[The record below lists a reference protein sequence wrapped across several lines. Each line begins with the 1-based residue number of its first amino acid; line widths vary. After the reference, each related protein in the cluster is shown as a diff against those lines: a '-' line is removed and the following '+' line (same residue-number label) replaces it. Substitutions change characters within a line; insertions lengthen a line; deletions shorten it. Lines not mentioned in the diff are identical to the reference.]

1 MCEECVVLLFRIF
14 CPARNSALSDPRF
27 SIRSRGREE
36 QGGGRFEFGIV
47 DFCLE
52 VEVKSACRNPHPSD
66 GALKIR
72 LV

>member
-14 CPARNSALSDPRF
+14 CPARSSALSDPRF
-27 SIRSRGREE
+27 SIRSRGRGE
-36 QGGGRFEFGIV
+36 QGERFEFGID

-52 VEVKSACRNPHPSD
+52 MEIKSACRNPHPYD

>member
-14 CPARNSALSDPRF
+14 CPARSSALSDPRF
-27 SIRSRGREE
+27 SIRSRGRGE
-36 QGGGRFEFGIV
+36 QGERFKFGID

-52 VEVKSACRNPHPSD
+52 VEVKSACRNPHHYD